1 MPGEKNTPQMLI
13 YLILD
18 LLWSSLFRL
27 PVLSVCIYII
37 EIWFW
42 SFKFYDLSNK
52 NFMYG
57 AVPNPQC
64 KIPMERFLVGIGS
77 VWKFSSE
84 ARNIDEL
91 KREKI
96 IKLQFF
102 LNWIFN
108 RVQYIILLA
117 LIKGNSLKE

>member
-1 MPGEKNTPQMLI
+1 MPGEKKSLQ
-13 YLILD
+13 ILD

-27 PVLSVCIYII
+27 PFPSVFINIV

-42 SFKFYDLSNK
+42 NFKSYDLSNK
-52 NFMYG
+52 NFMYVG
-57 AVPNPQC
+57 VPNPQS
-64 KIPMERFLVGIGS
+64 KIPIERLIVGTGS

-84 ARNIDEL
+84 ARHIDEL

-102 LNWIFN
+102 P
-108 RVQYIILLA
+108 
-117 LIKGNSLKE
+117 